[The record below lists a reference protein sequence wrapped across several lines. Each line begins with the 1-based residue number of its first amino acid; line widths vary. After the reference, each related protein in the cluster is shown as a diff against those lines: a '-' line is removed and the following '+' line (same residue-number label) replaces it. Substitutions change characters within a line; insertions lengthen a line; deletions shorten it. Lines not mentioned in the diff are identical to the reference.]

1 MKLRVDQK
9 YSKLLLCKCIYFI
22 IKPSVCYFIIITS
35 NKNLTL
41 KYLVQSLIFLS
52 IYHNN

>member
-1 MKLRVDQK
+1 MIFLVKNMLRFSQTTA
-9 YSKLLLCKCIYFI
+9 F
-22 IKPSVCYFIIITS
+22 ITS
-35 NKNLTL
+35 NKNLAL